1 VTPTGAARRPAPRLR
16 DLPAPRENPSV
27 IGPLFRWVFQWPY
40 RVALAGLYRLGFR
53 PWQLT
58 ALSLVANIIIGW
70 LLLSGRRLVPGL
82 LLLVAGL
89 LDVFDGGVA
98 RLRGEESKKGALLD
112 STVDRVCDGIVFGAV
127 FLAEAA
133 IHGNELTAAL
143 ALVAMVASLLTS
155 HVRAEGEAAGLKIT
169 EGSVQRLERYV
180 AMILGL
186 TIPGALLPALALLAA
201 LGLVTTLQRLVWA
214 WRALGHRRSKNRVA

>member
-1 VTPTGAARRPAPRLR
+1 MTPTGAARRPAPRLR

-133 IHGNELTAAL
+133 IHRNELTAAL

-201 LGLVTTLQRLVWA
+201 LGLVTTVQRLVWA
-214 WRALGHRRSKNRVA
+214 WRALGDRRSRNRVA

>member
-133 IHGNELTAAL
+133 IHRNELTAAL

-201 LGLVTTLQRLVWA
+201 LGLVTTVQRLVWA
-214 WRALGHRRSKNRVA
+214 WRALGDRRSRNRVA

>member
-27 IGPLFRWVFQWPY
+27 IGPLFRWIFQWPY

-58 ALSLVANIIIGW
+58 ALSLVANIVIGW

-133 IHGNELTAAL
+133 IHRNELTAAL

-201 LGLVTTLQRLVWA
+201 LGLVTTVQRLVWA
-214 WRALGHRRSKNRVA
+214 WRALGDRRNSNRVA